1 MLWYLFFY
9 SHCSSFDHGEPFQVG
24 FCAPLTCPHPFVF
37 LSTTFCLGS
46 QHVLGSSSIFSA
58 PVQELT
64 ISWKSLGSFYWG
76 MALRIQDLSDR
87 CAQPMFSEHFLCIWH
102 YSGHWSYQ
110 QQRSLAS
117 KNLHSNGPW
126 KLKVILWTKCPEE
139 HLVYKE
145 CSKILVTPSSL
156 HHYLTLQLFKSL
168 SWGFEQTGLC
178 WRLESPVRAAI
189 GVVAGTRLCSNYVP

>member
-126 KLKVILWTKCPEE
+126 KLKAILWRKCPEE

-145 CSKILVTPSSL
+145 CSKILVTPSLSP
-156 HHYLTLQLFKSL
+156 SL
-168 SWGFEQTGLC
+168 SYSTIVQISFLRIWANWVMLEAGVPCKSGYRGCC
-178 WRLESPVRAAI
+178 WYKAM
-189 GVVAGTRLCSNYVP
+189 